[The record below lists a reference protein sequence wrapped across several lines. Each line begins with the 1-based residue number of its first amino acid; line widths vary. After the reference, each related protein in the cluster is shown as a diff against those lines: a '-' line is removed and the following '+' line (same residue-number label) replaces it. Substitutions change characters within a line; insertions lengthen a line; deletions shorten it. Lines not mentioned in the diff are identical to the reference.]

1 MPETFERQEDRRPEP
16 GRRPGW
22 PEERRLALSSLPVG
36 AAFGA
41 APPAFRIGGQSL
53 AV

>member
-16 GRRPGW
+16 SRRPGW

-36 AAFGA
+36 DAFGA
-41 APPAFRIGGQSL
+41 TPAAFRIGGQPL
-53 AV
+53 AL

>member
-1 MPETFERQEDRRPEP
+1 
-16 GRRPGW
+16 
-22 PEERRLALSSLPVG
+22 LALSSLPVG

-41 APPAFRIGGQSL
+41 TPPAFRIGGQPL